1 MKVYLLTCTLKGS
14 SQRFRTECM
23 CGNRSGWMD
32 GWWKRCSRQV
42 SDDDAHPRKQADCDP
57 FVNFMKHHYKPYIVS
72 QHANNSNK
80 ILTRLE
86 SAVCC
91 IIHLL
96 LFAQFGVR
104 SSFQVIWMKTDLNLI
119 LSVLW
124 LAKRQNVCLI
134 ILRALSFFKMMV
146 VKSGAEPQSIS
157 SKIRCVIH

>member
-1 MKVYLLTCTLKGS
+1 MEVKDHLFMKVYLLTCTLKGS

-23 CGNRSGWMD
+23 CENRSGWMD

-42 SDDDAHPRKQADCDP
+42 SDDDDDDAHPRKQADCDP

-96 LFAQFGVR
+96 LCSVWGKIII
-104 SSFQVIWMKTDLNLI
+104 SGHLNENRLEPDPI
-119 LSVLW
+119 SALTCIATKCLSHNFESI
-124 LAKRQNVCLI
+124 K
-134 ILRALSFFKMMV
+134 FFLND
-146 VKSGAEPQSIS
+146 GG
-157 SKIRCVIH
+157 